1 MEPEFSDKGKD
12 YPMVK
17 KTEFWHL
24 ADEIA
29 SLVPSKNYT
38 EFFTFIIRNL
48 NLPYDYNIAKT
59 LPTTLKEIKAAH
71 AIRGDFNER
80 REELRRIE
88 DDVDKLIQEFEASHV
103 PVGFFG
109 SDGNEID
116 ISRYLE
122 DRKPDTE
129 KFGESAARKDLLE
142 HGTDITAL
150 AREGHIDDCIGRDN
164 EIWATTLTL
173 ARRKKANPVL
183 VGPAGVGKSQIVY
196 GLANRIARG
205 EAGFLND
212 WTIIEMSTTG
222 LNAGTKY
229 VGELEKKMKGILA
242 AIKKCPKVI
251 IFIDEIHTIMGTG
264 KGEKS
269 TLDLANILKP
279 ALASGDLKLIGAT
292 TKDEYN
298 ILVKDPAVERRFNK
312 ITVDE
317 PTLEEAIEVLHG
329 IKKVYAKHHGV
340 TYYKAAVDIMP
351 VVAKRYNPKRN
362 LPDSAVDILDYC
374 GALARVS
381 DIKKITKKMVGEF
394 ARKLYNLKEDEVVD
408 LSPLKDHEKSS
419 AMTIGFKPM
428 KK

>member
-1 MEPEFSDKGKD
+1 MKNPEFSDKGKD
-12 YPMVK
+12 YHMLVQ
-17 KTEFWHL
+17 TEHWHL
-24 ADEIA
+24 ADEMA
-29 SLVPSKNYT
+29 AMVPSRNYT

-59 LPTTLKEIKAAH
+59 LPGTLKEILTAH
-71 AIRGDFNER
+71 AIRGDLDER
-80 REELRRIE
+80 GKELRSIQA
-88 DDVDKLIQEFEASHV
+88 DVEKLINEFEASYTL
-103 PVGFFG
+103 G
-109 SDGNEID
+109 SWLTGDTFPLD
-116 ISRYLE
+116 P
-122 DRKPDTE
+122 KAPDE
-129 KFGESAARKDLLE
+129 KKVDANKFLDNKSKKELLE
-142 HGTDITAL
+142 HGQDITAL
-150 AREGHIDDCIGRDN
+150 AREGHIDDCIGREN
-164 EIWATTLTL
+164 EIWALTLTL

-196 GLANRIARG
+196 GLANRIAKR

-242 AIKKCPKVI
+242 AIEKTPNVI

-269 TLDLANILKP
+269 TLDIANILKP
-279 ALASGDLKLIGAT
+279 ALASGKLKLIGAT

-312 ITVDE
+312 ITVEE
-317 PTLEEAIEVLHG
+317 PSIEEAVEVLHG

-340 TYYKAAVDIMP
+340 TYYKAAVDVMP
-351 VVAKRYNPKRN
+351 IVAKRYNPKRN

-374 GALARVS
+374 GALAKVS
-381 DIKKITKKMVGEF
+381 DVKKITKKMVGEF
-394 ARKLYNLKEDEVVD
+394 AKKLYDLQQDEDVD
-408 LSPLKDHEKSS
+408 LSPLKDHELAA
-419 AMTIGFKPM
+419 AMTIGFKPQ